1 MQKEVAEFEKQKAHE
16 LQKIQDYKSEETK
29 KLK

>member
-1 MQKEVAEFEKQKAHE
+1 MQKEVAEFEKQKADE